1 MEATA
6 IAQTTPTMS
15 KLEKAK
21 IFWTLMIK
29 GLMNFQTLTIAMKRF
44 SANNQEKSRNI
55 RGYVPNLQEMFDD
68 FSVILSDISGIE
80 IGKMKLF
87 FKEYAKDHL
96 KNRLKPESI
105 TDDRK
110 AEILIDLSI
119 NGIDIGNIEF
129 MLLQLNEL
137 KKSKELSSRH
147 EVLKPTENLKAMS
160 KFFEKIVEKNANVV
174 DCTIVEFKSTV
185 YEFYIECIDQL

>member
-68 FSVILSDISGIE
+68 FSKILSEISGVKTEVVKIF
-80 IGKMKLF
+80 L
-87 FKEYAKDHL
+87 KEYAKDHL
-96 KNRLKPESI
+96 KKQLKPEKI
-105 TDDRK
+105 EDDRK
-110 AEILIDLSI
+110 SEILFDMSI
-119 NGIDIGNIEF
+119 NGMEIENLEF
-129 MLLQLNEL
+129 LLIQMNQMKKDSEKASQHEIMRPSEKLKAFSKLYLAVL
-137 KKSKELSSRH
+137 KKN
-147 EVLKPTENLKAMS
+147 TEIVNCTEAEYKATLYS
-160 KFFEKIVEKNANVV
+160 FW
-174 DCTIVEFKSTV
+174 S
-185 YEFYIECIDQL
+185 ECIDQL